1 MKSVI
6 RSSNDLQSMSFTRS
20 AEYRSGHRARSN
32 NRGLGDNDDDA
43 ETESTCDENIEDVI
57 DDRMVALAAQ
67 IK

>member
-1 MKSVI
+1 
-6 RSSNDLQSMSFTRS
+6 MSFTRS
-20 AEYRSGHRARSN
+20 SEYQSGHRARSN